1 MTKLNIQI
9 YQEETIKTLV
19 LIENEI
25 KKTRKIIELNSE
37 NHLNQKFDEIQITEN
52 ELADFLLQA
61 RLAELYTIQLDTE
74 ISLIQEFLR
83 TFPHRRENMSLKYIS
98 KQLGISMDMLI
109 NWAKME
115 SLNIT
120 RNKHG
125 IYVRC
130 REFMDLLRRLS
141 MKDTSN

>member
-25 KKTRKIIELNSE
+25 KKTR
-37 NHLNQKFDEIQITEN
+37 EIQITEN